1 MDFLFVDGCRAP
13 SLAGRGRRVPPEEK
27 LVKRVALFVLTNL
40 AVLLVIGTLLQLLG
54 VQGILDEHGVG
65 IDVPSLLLLSLVVG
79 MGGS

>member
-1 MDFLFVDGCRAP
+1 
-13 SLAGRGRRVPPEEK
+13 VPPEEK